1 MDGLKM
7 EILTRG
13 IFGQKYKDDGD
24 GVAADATV
32 AKALIL
38 IHQHLV

>member
-7 EILTRG
+7 EILTQG
-13 IFGQKYKDDGD
+13 IFGQKCKDDGD
-24 GVAADATV
+24 GVAADV
-32 AKALIL
+32 RVVKALIL